1 MTELAREIVAQI
13 LGEKKTEIILFLAQN
28 ADENGFICVKISQIC
43 EQTSASKPTVIETIK
58 LLESRKIFERIKNGI
73 YRFKNLKEL
82 QKWVNLASLRGRI
95 YFGQIWRALANLPNL
110 NLISQNLFNLIRQN
124 LSQI

>member
-1 MTELAREIVAQI
+1 MAIIAKILEIRTLMDGLAMEIFAQI

-28 ADENGFICVKISQIC
+28 ADENGFICIKISQIC

-82 QKWVNLASLRGRI
+82 QK
-95 YFGQIWRALANLPNL
+95 
-110 NLISQNLFNLIRQN
+110 
-124 LSQI
+124 

>member
-1 MTELAREIVAQI
+1 MDGLAREIFAQI

-28 ADENGFICVKISQIC
+28 ADENGFICIKIC

-58 LLESRKIFERIKNGI
+58 LLESRKIFERVKNGI

-82 QKWVNLASLRGRI
+82 QK
-95 YFGQIWRALANLPNL
+95 
-110 NLISQNLFNLIRQN
+110 
-124 LSQI
+124 

>member
-1 MTELAREIVAQI
+1 MDGLAREIFAQI

-28 ADENGFICVKISQIC
+28 ADENGFICIKISQIC
-43 EQTSASKPTVIETIK
+43 DQTSASKPTVIETIK

-82 QKWVNLASLRGRI
+82 QK
-95 YFGQIWRALANLPNL
+95 
-110 NLISQNLFNLIRQN
+110 
-124 LSQI
+124 

>member
-1 MTELAREIVAQI
+1 MDGLAMEIFAQI

-28 ADENGFICVKISQIC
+28 ADENGFICIKISQIC

-82 QKWVNLASLRGRI
+82 QK
-95 YFGQIWRALANLPNL
+95 
-110 NLISQNLFNLIRQN
+110 
-124 LSQI
+124 